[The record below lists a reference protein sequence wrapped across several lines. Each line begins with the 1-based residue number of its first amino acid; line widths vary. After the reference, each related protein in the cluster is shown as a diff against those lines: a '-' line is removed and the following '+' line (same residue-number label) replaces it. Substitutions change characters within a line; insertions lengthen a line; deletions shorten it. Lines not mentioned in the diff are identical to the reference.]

1 MRRGRTRLAGSSFPR
16 AQREPGPRFAADAR
30 RRGRGLARAAR
41 RPFHAACLR
50 AAVLLVLL
58 SLAACTRAEPDVTVL
73 KFWAIGR
80 EAEVVPT
87 LLADFE
93 RDNPGIRV
101 EVQALPLTAAHEKLL
116 TAFAGDALPDLA
128 QLGNTWLPELATLG
142 ALEPLQARVDASPVV
157 RRDDYFPGIWDTNV
171 LDGGLYG
178 VPWYVDTRLLFYRK
192 DLLAQAGFAAPPRD
206 WEEWKRA
213 LAAIKRDAGPDRYAI
228 LLPLNEYE
236 PLLNLAVQMPD
247 PLLRERDTRGN
258 FQSAGFRCAFEFYL
272 EMFRRDWAP
281 PMSATQISNVW
292 DEFAAGFY
300 AFYIT
305 GPWNVGEFQRRLPER
320 LRDDWGTAPLPGPDG
335 PGAAVAGGSSL
346 VMFASSTRKAEVWR
360 LIEFLSAPEQQRRL
374 HELCGDLPPRRS
386 AWEAPALAG
395 DPYARAFR
403 EQLERARPAPKVPE
417 WERIAQELRL
427 AAERAVRGGQPV
439 DGVLRQLDART
450 DEILDKRRWM
460 LARSSG
466 AASAAV
472 ADPSAS
478 EPRPDA
484 LARRHGESAAAHEA
498 PR

>member
-1 MRRGRTRLAGSSFPR
+1 MTSAQAFPHR
-16 AQREPGPRFAADAR
+16 ARC
-30 RRGRGLARAAR
+30 AR
-41 RPFHAACLR
+41 RPLPHAGEVS
-50 AAVLLVLL
+50 VLLGGKRLRRLATLL
-58 SLAACTRAEPDVTVL
+58 FALPLLIACTRSTPNVTVL
-73 KFWAIGR
+73 KFWAMGR
-80 EAEVVPT
+80 EAEVVPA

-93 RDNPGIRV
+93 RENPGIRV

-128 QLGNTWLPELATLG
+128 QLGNTWVPELATLG
-142 ALEPLQARVDASPVV
+142 ALEPVQALVDASPAV
-157 RRDDYFPGIWDTNV
+157 RQDDYFPGIWDTNV
-171 LDGGLYG
+171 LDGRLYG

-192 DLLAQAGFAAPPRD
+192 DLLAQAGFAEPPRD
-206 WEEWKRA
+206 WEQWRRA
-213 LAAIKRDAGPDRYAI
+213 LAAIKRQAGAKKYAI

-247 PLLRERDTRGN
+247 PLLRDHDTLGN
-258 FQSAGFRCAFEFYL
+258 FQSAGFRRAFEFYL
-272 EMFRRDWAP
+272 EMFRQDWAP

-305 GPWNVGEFQRRLPER
+305 GPWNVGEFRRRLPAA
-320 LRDDWGTAPLPGPDG
+320 LQDQWGTAPLPGPDG

-346 VMFASSTRKAEVWR
+346 VVFAGSARKPEAWR
-360 LIEFLSAPEQQRRL
+360 LIEFLSAPEQQRRF

-386 AWEAPALAG
+386 SWQSPALAG

-439 DGVLRQLDART
+439 DAVLRQLDARA
-450 DEILDKRRWM
+450 DEILDKRRWI
-460 LARSSG
+460 LARHSRS
-466 AASAAV
+466 ASAAV
-472 ADPSAS
+472 ADPPAAAHAPDRRA
-478 EPRPDA
+478 EP
-484 LARRHGESAAAHEA
+484 LAAHEA
-498 PR
+498 TR